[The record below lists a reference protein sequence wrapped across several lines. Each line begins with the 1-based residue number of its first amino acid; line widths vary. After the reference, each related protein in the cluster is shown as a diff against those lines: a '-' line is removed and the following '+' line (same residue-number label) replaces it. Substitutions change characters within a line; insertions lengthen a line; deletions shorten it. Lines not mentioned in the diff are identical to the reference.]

1 MTLSNTNTKPFMQP
15 NFADDIPRTDW
26 SHVSTCCDGGRCPSP
41 VIGKEIAT
49 GEALRKAIA
58 AAAVQS
64 TASSV
69 KVEVGPIGSMSITDE
84 PSIEHCEAVAARL
97 VAAQREWNALRKK
110 PHDAVKQPSHYTYS
124 QVEPIVAIDAWQLS
138 YNLGC
143 VVKYIV
149 RAKHK
154 GNELLDLEK
163 AAEYLRRE
171 IEFRTARLNAEEPRR

>member
-1 MTLSNTNTKPFMQP
+1 MQP
-15 NFADDIPRTDW
+15 NFADDIPKTDW
-26 SHVSTCCDGGRCPSP
+26 SKIPVYDHYPHHKITSLETPESCCDGGRCH
-41 VIGKEIAT
+41 
-49 GEALRKAIA
+49 
-58 AAAVQS
+58 AAVQKPATS
-64 TASSV
+64 AQ
-69 KVEVGPIGSMSITDE
+69 VEEV
-84 PSIEHCEAVAARL
+84 SIEHCEEVAARL
-97 VAAQREWNALRKK
+97 VDAQREWNALRKK
-110 PHDAVKQPSHYTYS
+110 PHDAVKQPAHYTYS

-171 IEFRTARLNAEEPRR
+171 IEFRTARLIAEEPRR

>member
-1 MTLSNTNTKPFMQP
+1 MIAKPFIP
-15 NFADDIPRTDW
+15 NPDFSESIPKTDW
-26 SHVSTCCDGGRCPSP
+26 NNVSTCCDGGRCPSP
-41 VIGKEIAT
+41 VQKPAT
-49 GEALRKAIA
+49 PAQ
-58 AAAVQS
+58 V
-64 TASSV
+64 
-69 KVEVGPIGSMSITDE
+69 DE
-84 PSIEHCEAVAARL
+84 PPSIEHCEAVAARL

>member
-1 MTLSNTNTKPFMQP
+1 MNLQESLG
-15 NFADDIPRTDW
+15 IPATDW
-26 SHVSTCCDGGRCPSP
+26 AHVSTCCEGGRCTAP
-41 VIGKEIAT
+41 VEKPFSEQIQERADKIREQEPDIDDCERIA
-49 GEALRKAIA
+49 
-58 AAAVQS
+58 
-64 TASSV
+64 
-69 KVEVGPIGSMSITDE
+69 
-84 PSIEHCEAVAARL
+84 IEYQNARAKWL
-97 VAAQREWNALRKK
+97 ALRKK
-110 PHDAVKQPSHYTYS
+110 PHDPVKQPAHYTFS

-149 RAKHK
+149 RAKYK